1 MGVVIF
7 KNHRPHDQQIALK
20 EITMN
25 HLPQTL
31 HKLPLIA
38 LVGTVLFTQAVWA
51 DTWKCEIPKVTEY
64 DHVSCLSEG
73 LAWVRKGNK
82 YGFIDTTGKV
92 VIPFQY
98 DLTYGFSEGLARVEK
113 DGKVGFINKTGDIAI
128 PLQYDDAGGFKE
140 VFAEVNKADKWF
152 YINKQ
157 GQRVD

>member
-20 EITMN
+20 EIIMN

-82 YGFIDTTGKV
+82 YGFIDTAGQV
-92 VIPFQY
+92 V
-98 DLTYGFSEGLARVEK
+98 V
-113 DGKVGFINKTGDIAI
+113 
-128 PLQYDDAGGFKE
+128 PLQYDGLG
-140 VFAEVNKADKWF
+140 VLTKAWQALDKMLNGVLSTQQAKWLLICNMMMLDF
-152 YINKQ
+152 LVKVWQQSKKTTNGNILIKLAK
-157 GQRVD
+157 

>member
-20 EITMN
+20 EIIMN

-64 DHVSCLSEG
+64 DYVSCLSEG

-82 YGFIDTTGKV
+82 YGFIDTAGQVVVPLQYDGTWGFNEGLASVRQDAQWGFINTTGKV
-92 VIPFQY
+92 VIDLQY
-98 DLTYGFSEGLARVEK
+98 DDARLFSEGLA
-113 DGKVGFINKTGDIAI
+113 A
-128 PLQYDDAGGFKE
+128 
-140 VFAEVNKADKWF
+140 VNKADKWF